1 MLYCIYIFINAHL
14 HNHIGTTM
22 SNIQY
27 THTAVLPS
35 QFNAN
40 GTNLHWAKLQSSE
53 VCELIKQNNNNNNC
67 LVSTQSGQSQDNCLS
82 EPPPQRRKNWPT
94 AIRLNLEQNLLLIT
108 TTFIS
113 SFNTHTLHLASLRA
127 PLILKLNHIHLNLHL
142 LPTYLSSIPYHPI

>member
-1 MLYCIYIFINAHL
+1 MLYWIYIFINAHL

-27 THTAVLPS
+27 AHTAVLAS
-35 QFNAN
+35 QFNAK

-53 VCELIKQNNNNNNC
+53 ECELTKQNNC
-67 LVSTQSGQSQDNCLS
+67 LGFTQSGQSQDNCLS

-94 AIRLNLEQNLLLIT
+94 AICLILEQNLLLIT
-108 TTFIS
+108 SSFIS

-142 LPTYLSSIPYHPI
+142 LPTHLSSIPYHPI